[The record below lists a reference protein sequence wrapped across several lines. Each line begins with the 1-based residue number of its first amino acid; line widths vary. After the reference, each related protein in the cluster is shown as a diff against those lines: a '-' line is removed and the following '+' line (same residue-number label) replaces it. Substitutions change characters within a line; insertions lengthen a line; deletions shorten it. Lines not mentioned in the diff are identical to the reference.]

1 MADNKAVVNDLPYAL
16 GQDIIDRLARYD
28 RSGFAADYAIG
39 NQPWLSAANDQ
50 NRISRV
56 TTQYQKER
64 VDQAASAGENSLA
77 NWWLRSATSWHRG
90 AGATFYDADAEDL
103 FRFRESANIDVWT
116 QGQLSLLKDTEQVSS
131 SAGSLA
137 VTCDAGVWFL
147 NGGTLYLY
155 KSSDGTIVAASS
167 LTSTAQALTTDGS
180 AAIVGCANGIYE
192 VTTGLTVT
200 KLYNHAGSGASWTV
214 QAIGYVKDR
223 IIVGCQITDALPMRV
238 FELSRNP
245 ASPPASINL
254 STTTGDSRYEFKN
267 TTLSF
272 VAVTET
278 TSAILVATNIGVQAR
293 VLSFTID
300 SSTAGL
306 GAMQEPINVAEFP
319 VGETLRDLRSYLNT
333 FVIAVTNRGVRVAE
347 ENSAGTGFIY
357 GPLSIEDDVK
367 DLAFNG
373 EFVYTTRSKEI
384 NGAKGLWRLHL
395 GTKVGDFYAYAAD
408 LSIAAGSAN
417 GTPQAVA
424 FIASTGRALICT
436 DTRVFAEH
444 ATRLAENGYLD
455 SGWVRFGTTEYKQPV
470 AFSIRSKSSLGTIG
484 VRVSDPAGANADY
497 GSIPLGKTLNIPL
510 SAELLPETEFEVRVT
525 LRRDAS
531 DTTKGPTLEE
541 WQVRA
546 LPAPLRSRTI
556 LLPLMCF
563 AEERDSNG
571 VVRAADPWQRLQAL
585 ERLEQSG
592 GACLLQDFSTGEER
606 ICVIRAVQYD
616 QSSPPS
622 FTNGFGGIVTVQLQT
637 VDVEIA

>member
-1 MADNKAVVNDLPYAL
+1 MADNKAVVNDLPFAL

-39 NQPWLSAANDQ
+39 NQPWLSAASDQ

-64 VDQAASAGENSLA
+64 VDQEASAGENSLS

-116 QGQLSLLKDTEQVSS
+116 QGQISLLKDTEELASH
-131 SAGSLA
+131 AGTQA
-137 VTCDAGVWFL
+137 VTCDVGAWFL
-147 NGGTLYLY
+147 NNGTLYLY
-155 KSSDGTIVAASS
+155 KSSDGTLTGASG
-167 LTSTAQALTTDGS
+167 LTSTAQVLTTDGS

-214 QAIGYVKDR
+214 QAIGFVKDR

-245 ASPPASINL
+245 ATPPATINL
-254 STTTGDSRYEFKN
+254 STTSGDSRYEYKN

-300 SSTAGL
+300 SSASGL

-347 ENSAGTGFIY
+347 ENSAGTGFVY

-384 NGAKGLWRLHL
+384 NGAKGLWRLDL
-395 GTKVGDFYAYAAD
+395 GTKVGDFYAYASD
-408 LSIAAGSAN
+408 LSVAN
-417 GTPQAVA
+417 GTPQSVA
-424 FIASTGRALICT
+424 FIASTGRALVCT
-436 DTRVFAEH
+436 DTRVYYEH
-444 ATRLAENGYLD
+444 PTRLADNGYLD

-470 AFSIRSKSSLGTIG
+470 SFSVRSTSASGTLG
-484 VRVSDPAGANADY
+484 VKVSDPAGANADY
-497 GSIPLGKTLNIPL
+497 GSIPVGKTLNIPL

-525 LRRDAS
+525 LKRDAS
-531 DTTKGPTLEE
+531 DNTKGPTLQE
-541 WQVRA
+541 WQLRS

-556 LLPLMCF
+556 TLPLFCYE
-563 AEERDSNG
+563 EERDANG
-571 VVRAADPWQRLQAL
+571 VVRTSDPWERLRAL

-592 GACLLQDFSTGEER
+592 GACLFQDFSTGEER
-606 ICVIRAVQYD
+606 ICVVRAVQYEQD
-616 QSSPPS
+616 SPPS
-622 FTNGFGGIVTVQLQT
+622 FTRGFGGMVTIQLQT
-637 VDVEIA
+637 VDVEIT